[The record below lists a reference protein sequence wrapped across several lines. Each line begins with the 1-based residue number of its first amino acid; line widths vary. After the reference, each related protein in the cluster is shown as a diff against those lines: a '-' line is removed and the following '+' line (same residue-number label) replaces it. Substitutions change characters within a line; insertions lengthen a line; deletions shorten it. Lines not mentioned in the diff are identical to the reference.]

1 MPDKRQVRW
10 RMKQLQRV
18 QTWQLLVV
26 LVLACFVAA
35 TFLRLNNIGMDQRRK
50 AVLAADESGDTTA
63 ITNRLYDLQRYSAEH
78 MNANTGTF
86 YLEKQ
91 YKRDVEKRVTA
102 ASQAMTQY
110 GNVNAEVDR
119 ICRSRFTS
127 YSQAWVQCFV
137 DELNKYPASPD
148 PATKVDM
155 PNAALYRYSFL
166 SPRWSPDF
174 AGWSVVLAAVIALLI
189 VVRLLSLGILRLLL
203 KTRYRGV

>member
-1 MPDKRQVRW
+1 
-10 RMKQLQRV
+10 MKQLQRV

-174 AGWSVVLAAVIALLI
+174 AGWSVVLAAVIMLLI

>member
-10 RMKQLQRV
+10 RIKQLQRV

-26 LVLACFVAA
+26 LVLAAFVAA
-35 TFLRLNNIGMDQRRK
+35 TFLRLNNIGMVERRD
-50 AVLAADESGDTTA
+50 AVLAADTSGDVTA
-63 ITNRLYDLQRYSAEH
+63 ITDRLYDLQRYSATH
-78 MNANTGTF
+78 MNASTGPF

-91 YKRDVEKRVTA
+91 YKREVEKRVTS

-110 GNVNAEVDR
+110 GNVNAAVDK

-148 PATKVDM
+148 PASKVAM
-155 PNAALYRYSFL
+155 PSADLYRYNFL
-166 SPRWSPDF
+166 SPRWTPDF
-174 AGWSVVLAAVIALLI
+174 AGWAVVFAAVVGLLI
-189 VVRLLSLGILRLLL
+189 LVRLLSLMVLRIIL